1 MGGTVKV
8 RARLIHPS
16 ALRSTASKQ
25 NDFNPPP
32 DINYKDDLN
41 YIYVS
46 VEDSGIG
53 VKKEDIDRIFD
64 AFEQVDSSYT
74 KQYQA
79 QASALLL

>member
-1 MGGTVKV
+1 MAGTIKVK
-8 RARLIHPS
+8 ARLIQPS
-16 ALRSTASKQ
+16 ALRTTASKQ

-53 VKKEDIDRIFD
+53 IKKRGH
-64 AFEQVDSSYT
+64 
-74 KQYQA
+74 
-79 QASALLL
+79 